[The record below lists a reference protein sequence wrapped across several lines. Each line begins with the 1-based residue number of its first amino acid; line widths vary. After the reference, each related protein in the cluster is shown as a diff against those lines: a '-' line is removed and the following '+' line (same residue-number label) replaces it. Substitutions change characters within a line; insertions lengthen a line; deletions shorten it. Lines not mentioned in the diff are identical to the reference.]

1 MKISIKETQNPTII
15 KFEFPDFITQNQNFE
30 FKNID
35 EAKNSPLAQQ
45 LFYLPFVKTVYIS
58 GNFIAI
64 ERFSI
69 VDWKD
74 VQDDVAEQIE
84 NFVNDGGVIVLPTE
98 NATKKQP
105 ISVYGETT
113 PNPAS
118 LKFVVNK
125 ALTKTSAEFKNID
138 EAKASPLA
146 QELFKFHYVKEIFIT
161 ENYVSVTKY
170 DSISWDEITLELRT
184 FIKQFLENGGT
195 VLDES
200 LIATDIKQEKQQIK
214 NFDNLD
220 VTSQQIINILEEYVK
235 PAVAADGGNI
245 LFDSYDEDSKKVKVV
260 LQGSCNGSIHARR
273 IVPLR
278 VLRASPQ
285 HPSPGMFQTDEH
297 DRCGVEREQLTQHQ
311 ATQHRQA
318 QRLTQFSAHTER
330 ECQRDC
336 AEHGG
341 HRGHQYRAQP
351 RLCRQKNRLRGGA
364 PRALGLQRHINH
376 QDGIFLD
383 NANQHQNTNRGNDG
397 EFHPKHP

>member
-1 MKISIKETQNPTII
+1 MENNFVKFAKKYTIQMKISIKETQNPTII

-138 EAKASPLA
+138 EAAASPLA

-245 LFDSYDEDSKKVKVV
+245 LFDSYDETDKKVKVV
-260 LQGSCNGSIHARR
+260 LQGSCNGCPSSTFTLKNGIENMLKSMLNDNE
-273 IVPLR
+273 IV
-278 VLRASPQ
+278 
-285 HPSPGMFQTDEH
+285 
-297 DRCGVEREQLTQHQ
+297 VE
-311 ATQHRQA
+311 
-318 QRLTQFSAHTER
+318 
-330 ECQRDC
+330 
-336 AEHGG
+336 
-341 HRGHQYRAQP
+341 
-351 RLCRQKNRLRGGA
+351 
-364 PRALGLQRHINH
+364 ALNG
-376 QDGIFLD
+376 
-383 NANQHQNTNRGNDG
+383 
-397 EFHPKHP
+397 